1 MSFDTM
7 KVSELKEVAESFAV
21 DHSESKNKAE
31 LLALLTEEGVTF
43 EMYKEFAPTEDTE
56 EVEEPVIEKKVSAKK
71 KQEKETVLIKMDRN
85 NTLYETCG
93 VEFTAEHPF
102 AVVDIDTAQFIFNN
116 EQGFRM
122 ATPYEIQE
130 FYS

>member
-1 MSFDTM
+1 M